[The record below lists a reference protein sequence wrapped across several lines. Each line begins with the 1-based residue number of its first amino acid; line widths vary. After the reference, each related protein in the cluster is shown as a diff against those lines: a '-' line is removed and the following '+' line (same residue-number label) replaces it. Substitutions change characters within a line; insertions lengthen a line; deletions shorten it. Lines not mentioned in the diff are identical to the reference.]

1 MEGLFPPHRRC
12 NVERDHQA
20 PAAGAAGIY
29 LRSHAAGRIRREHAR
44 AAWPA
49 AVADPDRALWPD
61 WHEHWRLIMQE
72 SLSDMN
78 RELMLDANA
87 VAGVFQEIFGTEMTV
102 APTECAHCGTEGEI
116 GTLLAFIQA
125 PGI

>member
-1 MEGLFPPHRRC
+1 
-12 NVERDHQA
+12 
-20 PAAGAAGIY
+20 
-29 LRSHAAGRIRREHAR
+29 
-44 AAWPA
+44 
-49 AVADPDRALWPD
+49 
-61 WHEHWRLIMQE
+61 MQE

-125 PGI
+125 PGIVLRCPSCENIVLRITQTPDAFYIDARGAVYLRVAR